1 MEDEINISWIN
12 ELETAP
18 QPQER
23 IAGANSVGNGRIFQN
38 GMMENEIIRVTRQCQ
53 PTIDI
58 HYIFINTESQID
70 HYFKET
76 HECILRDNSKAQL
89 FENPKTQLSKEEL
102 LKIIQT
108 NKIQRNKRYRLS
120 EILEY
125 FIDLGEEEWDNLL
138 ETNST
143 VLDPQTILG
152 YFNKKTFLK
161 KINYVDD
168 IFFESSI
175 SLFHKINSLY
185 LIYIEND
192 SVPTVTK
199 PPIKISVSKSLGG
212 VKQRTKKVRF
222 NEENLERVNRKLTT
236 TKKTH

>member
-12 ELETAP
+12 ELEKQSHP
-18 QPQER
+18 DSQ
-23 IAGANSVGNGRIFQN
+23 
-38 GMMENEIIRVTRQCQ
+38 EIIRATKECQ
-53 PTIDI
+53 PTIEI
-58 HYIFINTESQID
+58 HYIFVNQESQID
-70 HYFKET
+70 HSFKET
-76 HECILRDNSKAQL
+76 HECILRDNSNTQL
-89 FENPKTQLSKEEL
+89 FETPKTQLSKEEL

-125 FIDLGEEEWDNLL
+125 FVNLEEEEWNDLL

-143 VLDPQTILG
+143 VLDPQNILN
-152 YFNKKTFLK
+152 YFKKKTFLK

-175 SLFHKINSLY
+175 SLFHKVNSLY
-185 LIYIEND
+185 LIYVEND
-192 SVPTVTK
+192 SVPPVSK
-199 PPIKISVSKSLGG
+199 PPIKISVSKSLGS

-222 NEENLERVNRKLTT
+222 NEENLERINRKPTT

>member
-12 ELETAP
+12 ELENQTNGQTTPDA
-18 QPQER
+18 QET
-23 IAGANSVGNGRIFQN
+23 
-38 GMMENEIIRVTRQCQ
+38 IRVTRHCQ
-53 PTIDI
+53 STIEI
-58 HYIFINTESQID
+58 HYIFVNQDNQLD

-76 HECILRDNSKAQL
+76 HECILRDNTKAQL
-89 FENPKTQLSKEEL
+89 FETPKSQLSKEEL

-125 FIDLGEEEWDNLL
+125 FIGLEEDEWNDLL
-138 ETNST
+138 ETNS
-143 VLDPQTILG
+143 VELNPQNILD
-152 YFNKKTFLK
+152 YFKKKTLLK

-175 SLFHKINSLY
+175 SLFHKVNSLY

-192 SVPTVTK
+192 SAPQGTK
-199 PPIKISVSKSLGG
+199 PPIKISVSKSLSG

-222 NEENLERVNRKLTT
+222 NEENLEKINRKLTT